1 MNSLDNQN
9 ILITGASSGIGRACA
24 ALFASERCNLIL
36 VGRRPE
42 PLEETARQC
51 RELGAASVAIETV
64 DLEQP
69 DDASA
74 LGARVLEMHGHVDVL
89 VNNAGHSSKVR
100 SIRYIDAQEWESV
113 FRINI
118 DAVFRL
124 TQALIESMVARD
136 AGTVITVSSMAAL
149 KPGLLGGVAYG
160 AAKAASLNMMQGLT
174 AELRDHG
181 IRACTIIP
189 SEVDTPILDNRPL
202 PPDQAARDT
211 LMQPEDVAQ
220 AIMLCARM
228 PSRTLV
234 EQIVLSPARSRD
246 MSAELTVAAAPP
258 GSSP

>member
-1 MNSLDNQN
+1 
-9 ILITGASSGIGRACA
+9 
-24 ALFASERCNLIL
+24 
-36 VGRRPE
+36 
-42 PLEETARQC
+42 
-51 RELGAASVAIETV
+51 
-64 DLEQP
+64 
-69 DDASA
+69 
-74 LGARVLEMHGHVDVL
+74 
-89 VNNAGHSSKVR
+89 
-100 SIRYIDAQEWESV
+100 
-113 FRINI
+113 
-118 DAVFRL
+118 
-124 TQALIESMVARD
+124 
-136 AGTVITVSSMAAL
+136 MAAL